1 MINEL
6 LVPTMAE
13 ITTIADIWLQGN
25 LDAHDFITADYWQ
38 ENLESVRRQLPEARL
53 FVARE
58 APTAPIIGFL
68 GLIETEIAG
77 LFISSEHRHQG
88 WGQRLII
95 EAKQA
100 VPQLTLYAYEANTH
114 AINFYLRQ
122 NFVISCHQID
132 QNTGFPEIAMAWRR
146 EISA

>member
-25 LDAHDFITADYWQ
+25 LDAHHFIAADYWQ
-38 ENLESVRRQLPEARL
+38 ENLINVREQLPQARL

-58 APTAPIIGFL
+58 AATEPIIGFL

-77 LFISSEHRHQG
+77 LFINSEHRHQG
-88 WGQRLII
+88 WGQRLVT
-95 EAKQA
+95 EVKAE
-100 VPQLTLYAYEANTH
+100 VPQLTLYAYEANAS

-122 NFVISCHQID
+122 NFVVCKHQID
-132 QNTGFPEIAMAWRR
+132 QATGFPELSMTWQR
-146 EISA
+146 ELSA